1 MSRIR
6 YIFTYLCL
14 RNVRSRPENRMI
26 MMEEM
31 IITYYCIATLIV
43 IAYLLG

>member
-1 MSRIR
+1 
-6 YIFTYLCL
+6 
-14 RNVRSRPENRMI
+14 MI

-43 IAYLLG
+43 IAYLLASIPSAVASIS